1 MGAAALP
8 PRPIPSKPGQDCGL
22 RFARSRHP
30 EGPDMTSAD
39 GSRQSVKS
47 LFKMLEVLEA
57 FSSSDPELS
66 VVEIARRTNLPRTT
80 VHRIVDSL
88 RSVGFLEQDASRD
101 RYRLG
106 LKLFE
111 LGGNALMNL
120 PLYREAP
127 PFVDTLAKL
136 SGEDVHLCIFDG
148 AQMVFVN
155 RRNQV
160 ARPHNTVITMEASPC
175 HSTGVGKAALAFQSE
190 AVIERVIRAGL
201 DRFTPNTIVEPKR
214 LKSELSEIRAR
225 GYSVDECEHEPEL
238 RCVGAPIRNG
248 TGRVFAAISVSGPTR
263 RVTLERVLD
272 LAKITM
278 THAELL
284 SIRLGYQP
292 GAHGQAAVLVPEHNT
307 AKRAAG
313 RRNTTRAAH
322 GRDAPRS

>member
-1 MGAAALP
+1 
-8 PRPIPSKPGQDCGL
+8 
-22 RFARSRHP
+22 
-30 EGPDMTSAD
+30 MTSVD
-39 GSRQSVKS
+39 SSRQSVKS

-57 FSSSDPELS
+57 FSSTDPELS
-66 VVEIARRTNLPRTT
+66 VVEIARRTSLPRTT

-106 LKLFE
+106 IKLFE
-111 LGGNALMNL
+111 LGGSALTNL

-155 RRNQV
+155 RRNQF

-201 DRFTPNTIVEPKR
+201 ARFTPNTIVEPKR
-214 LKSELSEIRAR
+214 LKTELAAIRTR
-225 GYSVDECEHEPEL
+225 GYSIDDCEHEPEL
-238 RCVGAPIRNG
+238 RCVGAPIRNS

-263 RVTLERVLD
+263 RVTPERVPE
-272 LAKITM
+272 LARAVM

-292 GAHGQAAVLVPEHNT
+292 DLQSRTAAPLPERNT
-307 AKRAAG
+307 AKKSRRRTTAG
-313 RRNTTRAAH
+313 ATH
-322 GRDAPRS
+322 DERSV

>member
-1 MGAAALP
+1 
-8 PRPIPSKPGQDCGL
+8 
-22 RFARSRHP
+22 
-30 EGPDMTSAD
+30 MTSVD
-39 GSRQSVKS
+39 NGRQSVKS

-57 FSSSDPELS
+57 FSSTDPELS
-66 VVEIARRTNLPRTT
+66 VVEIARHTGLPRTT

-106 LKLFE
+106 IKLFE
-111 LGGNALMNL
+111 LGGSALTNL

-155 RRNQV
+155 RRSQIT

-175 HSTGVGKAALAFQSE
+175 HSTGVGKAALAFQSN
-190 AVIERVIRAGL
+190 AVIDRVIRAGL
-201 DRFTPNTIVEPKR
+201 PRFTPNTIVEPKR
-214 LKSELSEIRAR
+214 LKAELAAIRAR
-225 GYSVDECEHEPEL
+225 GYSVDDCEHEPEL

-248 TGRVFAAISVSGPTR
+248 AGRVFAAISASGPSR
-263 RVTLERVLD
+263 RVTPERVPE
-272 LAKITM
+272 LARSVM

-292 GAHGQAAVLVPEHNT
+292 DPHGQAAAPKPERNT
-307 AKRAAG
+307 ADRSG
-313 RRNTTRAAH
+313 RRRTTART
-322 GRDAPRS
+322 APGEDRVRS

>member
-1 MGAAALP
+1 
-8 PRPIPSKPGQDCGL
+8 
-22 RFARSRHP
+22 
-30 EGPDMTSAD
+30 MTD
-39 GSRQSVKS
+39 VDNSRQSVKS
-47 LFKMLEVLEA
+47 LFKMLEVLDA
-57 FSSSDPELS
+57 FSATEPELS
-66 VVEIARRTNLPRTT
+66 VVEIARRTDLPRTT

-111 LGGNALMNL
+111 LGGTALTNL

-155 RRNQV
+155 RRSQIA

-175 HSTGVGKAALAFQSE
+175 HSTGVGKAALAFQSA
-190 AVIERVIRAGL
+190 AVIDRVIRAGL
-201 DRFTPNTIVEPKR
+201 PRFTPDTIVEPKK
-214 LKSELSEIRAR
+214 LKAELAAIRSR
-225 GYSVDECEHEPEL
+225 GYAIDDCEHEPEL
-238 RCVGAPIRNG
+238 RCVAAPIRNSA
-248 TGRVFAAISVSGPTR
+248 GRVFAAISASGPAR
-263 RVTLERVLD
+263 RVTPERVPE
-272 LAKITM
+272 LAKIVM

-292 GAHGQAAVLVPEHNT
+292 GQDDGTSSKSERES
-307 AKRAAG
+307 RARSG
-313 RRNTTRAAH
+313 RKS
-322 GRDAPRS
+322 PRTVISSDQDRV

>member
-8 PRPIPSKPGQDCGL
+8 PRPIPSKSGL
-22 RFARSRHP
+22 DRGSRFARLRQA
-30 EGPDMTSAD
+30 EGPEMTSAD
-39 GSRQSVKS
+39 GGRQSVKS

-57 FSSSDPELS
+57 FSSSEPELS
-66 VVEIARRTNLPRTT
+66 VVEIARRTGLPRTT

-111 LGGNALMNL
+111 LGGNALTNL

-136 SGEDVHLCIFDG
+136 SGEDVHLCIFEG

-190 AVIERVIRAGL
+190 AVIDRVIRAGL
-201 DRFTPNTIVEPKR
+201 ARFTPNTIVEPKR
-214 LKSELSEIRAR
+214 LKAELAAIRSR
-225 GYSVDECEHEPEL
+225 GYSIDDCEHEPEL
-238 RCVGAPIRNG
+238 RCVGAPIRNSA
-248 TGRVFAAISVSGPTR
+248 GRVFAAISASGPSR
-263 RVTLERVLD
+263 RVTTERVPE
-272 LAKITM
+272 LAKMVM

-292 GAHGQAAVLVPEHNT
+292 DQHSRPADPAPKTPSDRRKMVRT
-307 AKRAAG
+307 ARG
-313 RRNTTRAAH
+313 DERV
-322 GRDAPRS
+322 RS

>member
-1 MGAAALP
+1 
-8 PRPIPSKPGQDCGL
+8 
-22 RFARSRHP
+22 
-30 EGPDMTSAD
+30 MTSAD
-39 GSRQSVKS
+39 GGRQSVKS

-57 FSSSDPELS
+57 FSSNDPELS
-66 VVEIARRTNLPRTT
+66 VVEIARRTGLPRTT

-88 RSVGFLEQDASRD
+88 RTVGFLEQDASRD

-148 AQMVFVN
+148 TQMVFVN
-155 RRNQV
+155 RRNQL
-160 ARPHNTVITMEASPC
+160 AGPHNTVITMENSPC

-201 DRFTPNTIVEPKR
+201 ARFTPNTIVEPKR
-214 LKSELSEIRAR
+214 LKAELAAIRAR
-225 GYSVDECEHEPEL
+225 GYSVDNAEHEPEL
-238 RCVGAPIRNG
+238 RCVGAPIRNS
-248 TGRVFAAISVSGPTR
+248 TGRVFAAISATGPSR
-263 RVTLERVLD
+263 RVTLERVPE
-272 LAKITM
+272 LARAVM

-292 GAHGQAAVLVPEHNT
+292 GTPSPDAAPARST
-307 AKRAAG
+307 AG
-313 RRNTTRAAH
+313 RSGRRRTTAGQGEDRA
-322 GRDAPRS
+322 RS

>member
-1 MGAAALP
+1 
-8 PRPIPSKPGQDCGL
+8 
-22 RFARSRHP
+22 
-30 EGPDMTSAD
+30 MTSVD
-39 GSRQSVKS
+39 SSRQSVKS

-57 FSSSDPELS
+57 FSSTDPELS
-66 VVEIARRTNLPRTT
+66 VVEIARRTSLPRTT

-106 LKLFE
+106 IKLFE
-111 LGGNALMNL
+111 LGGSALTNL

-155 RRNQV
+155 RRNQI

-201 DRFTPNTIVEPKR
+201 ARFTPNTIVEPKR
-214 LKSELSEIRAR
+214 LKTELAAIRTR
-225 GYSVDECEHEPEL
+225 GYSIDDCEHEPEL
-238 RCVGAPIRNG
+238 RCVGAPIRNS

-263 RVTLERVLD
+263 RVTPERVPE
-272 LAKITM
+272 LARAVM

-292 GAHGQAAVLVPEHNT
+292 DLQSRTAAPLPERNT
-307 AKRAAG
+307 AKKSRRRTTAG
-313 RRNTTRAAH
+313 ATH
-322 GRDAPRS
+322 DERSV

>member
-1 MGAAALP
+1 
-8 PRPIPSKPGQDCGL
+8 
-22 RFARSRHP
+22 
-30 EGPDMTSAD
+30 MTSAD
-39 GSRQSVKS
+39 SSRQSVKS

-57 FSSSDPELS
+57 FSSTDPELS
-66 VVEIARRTNLPRTT
+66 VVEIARRTGLPRTT

-155 RRNQV
+155 RRNQA
-160 ARPHNTVITMEASPC
+160 ARPHNTVVTMEASPC

-201 DRFTPNTIVEPKR
+201 ARFTPNTIVDPKR
-214 LKSELSEIRAR
+214 LKAELAAIRAR
-225 GYSVDECEHEPEL
+225 GYSVDDCEHEPEL
-238 RCVGAPIRNG
+238 RCVGAPIRNS
-248 TGRVFAAISVSGPTR
+248 TGRVFAAISASGPSR
-263 RVTLERVLD
+263 RVTPERVPE
-272 LAKITM
+272 LARAVM

-292 GAHGQAAVLVPEHNT
+292 DLQGRTTAPVPERSPT
-307 AKRAAG
+307 KRRGRTAAG
-313 RRNTTRAAH
+313 AAH
-322 GRDAPRS
+322 GERL

>member
-1 MGAAALP
+1 
-8 PRPIPSKPGQDCGL
+8 
-22 RFARSRHP
+22 
-30 EGPDMTSAD
+30 MTSVD
-39 GSRQSVKS
+39 NSRQSVKS

-57 FSSSDPELS
+57 FSSTDPELS
-66 VVEIARRTNLPRTT
+66 VVEIARHTGLPRTT

-106 LKLFE
+106 IKLFE
-111 LGGNALMNL
+111 LGGSALTNL

-155 RRNQV
+155 RRSQIT

-175 HSTGVGKAALAFQSE
+175 HSTGVGKAALAFQSK
-190 AVIERVIRAGL
+190 AVIDRVIRAGL
-201 DRFTPNTIVEPKR
+201 PRFTPNTIVEPKR
-214 LKSELSEIRAR
+214 LKAELAAIRAH
-225 GYSVDECEHEPEL
+225 GYSVDDCEHEPEL

-248 TGRVFAAISVSGPTR
+248 AGRVFAAISASGPSR
-263 RVTLERVLD
+263 RVTPERVPE
-272 LAKITM
+272 LARAVM

-292 GAHGQAAVLVPEHNT
+292 DPRG
-307 AKRAAG
+307 RAADPAPERNAADRSG
-313 RRNTTRAAH
+313 RRRTTARTAS
-322 GRDAPRS
+322 GEDRVRS

>member
-1 MGAAALP
+1 
-8 PRPIPSKPGQDCGL
+8 
-22 RFARSRHP
+22 
-30 EGPDMTSAD
+30 MTD
-39 GSRQSVKS
+39 VDNGRQSVKS

-57 FSSSDPELS
+57 FSSTEPELS
-66 VVEIARRTNLPRTT
+66 VVEIARRTGLPRTT

-111 LGGNALMNL
+111 LGGSALMNL

-155 RRNQV
+155 RRSQI
-160 ARPHNTVITMEASPC
+160 APRPHNTVITMEASPC

-190 AVIERVIRAGL
+190 VVIDRVIRAGL
-201 DRFTPNTIVEPKR
+201 PRFTPNTIVEPKR
-214 LKSELSEIRAR
+214 LKAELAAIRTR
-225 GYSVDECEHEPEL
+225 GYSIDDCEHEPEL
-238 RCVGAPIRNG
+238 RCVGAPIRNSA
-248 TGRVFAAISVSGPTR
+248 GRVFAAVSASGPTK
-263 RVTLERVLD
+263 RVTSDRVPD
-272 LAKITM
+272 LARIVM

-284 SIRLGYQP
+284 SIRLGYEP
-292 GAHGQAAVLVPEHNT
+292 GLHSRVSHSMPEASHRE
-307 AKRAAG
+307 KRS
-313 RRNTTRAAH
+313 RPI
-322 GRDAPRS
+322 APGEDRVRS

>member
-1 MGAAALP
+1 
-8 PRPIPSKPGQDCGL
+8 
-22 RFARSRHP
+22 
-30 EGPDMTSAD
+30 MTD
-39 GSRQSVKS
+39 VDNTRQSVKS

-57 FSSSDPELS
+57 FSASDPQLS
-66 VVEIARRTNLPRTT
+66 VVEIARRTGLPRTT

-88 RSVGFLEQDASRD
+88 RSVGFVEQDASRD

-111 LGGNALMNL
+111 LGGTALTNL

-155 RRNQV
+155 RRSQIA

-190 AVIERVIRAGL
+190 AVIDRVIRAGL
-201 DRFTPNTIVEPKR
+201 PRFTPSTIVEPKK
-214 LKSELSEIRAR
+214 LKAELAAIRAR
-225 GYSVDECEHEPEL
+225 GYSIDDCEHEPEL

-248 TGRVFAAISVSGPTR
+248 AGRVFAAISASGPAR
-263 RVTLERVLD
+263 RVTMERVEE
-272 LAKITM
+272 LAKMVM

-292 GAHGQAAVLVPEHNT
+292 GQDGESE
-307 AKRAAG
+307 RAARG
-313 RRNTTRAAH
+313 RSGRSRAS
-322 GRDAPRS
+322 APDQERV

>member
-1 MGAAALP
+1 
-8 PRPIPSKPGQDCGL
+8 
-22 RFARSRHP
+22 
-30 EGPDMTSAD
+30 MTD
-39 GSRQSVKS
+39 VDNSRQSVKS
-47 LFKMLEVLEA
+47 HFKMLEVLEA
-57 FSSSDPELS
+57 FSAAEPELS
-66 VVEIARRTNLPRTT
+66 VVEIARRTGMPRTT

-111 LGGNALMNL
+111 LGGTALTNL

-155 RRNQV
+155 RRSQIA

-175 HSTGVGKAALAFQSE
+175 HSTSVGKAALAFQSE
-190 AVIERVIRAGL
+190 VVIDRVIRAGL
-201 DRFTPNTIVEPKR
+201 PRFTPQTIVEPNELR
-214 LKSELSEIRAR
+214 SELAAIRTR
-225 GYSVDECEHEPEL
+225 GYSIDDCEHEGEL
-238 RCVGAPIRNG
+238 RCVGAPIRNSA
-248 TGRVFAAISVSGPTR
+248 GRVFAAISASGPAR
-263 RVTLERVLD
+263 RVTMQRVPE
-272 LAKITM
+272 LARMVM

-292 GAHGQAAVLVPEHNT
+292 GQDDNSNSERGPRGRSGPPARAGSGAGLTQA
-307 AKRAAG
+307 R
-313 RRNTTRAAH
+313 
-322 GRDAPRS
+322 

>member
-1 MGAAALP
+1 
-8 PRPIPSKPGQDCGL
+8 
-22 RFARSRHP
+22 
-30 EGPDMTSAD
+30 MTD
-39 GSRQSVKS
+39 VDNGRQSVKS

-57 FSSSDPELS
+57 FSATEPELS
-66 VVEIARRTNLPRTT
+66 VVEIARRTGMPRTT

-111 LGGNALMNL
+111 LGGTALTNL

-155 RRNQV
+155 RHTQG
-160 ARPHNTVITMEASPC
+160 ATSPHNTVITMEASPC
-175 HSTGVGKAALAFQSE
+175 HSTSVGKAALAFQSE
-190 AVIERVIRAGL
+190 VVIDRVIRAGL
-201 DRFTPNTIVEPKR
+201 PRFTPNTIVEPKK
-214 LKSELSEIRAR
+214 LKAELAAIRSR
-225 GYSVDECEHEPEL
+225 GYSIDECEHEPEL
-238 RCVGAPIRNG
+238 RCVGAPIRNSA
-248 TGRVFAAISVSGPTR
+248 GRVFAAISASGPAR
-263 RVTLERVLD
+263 RVTVERVPE
-272 LAKITM
+272 LAKIVM

-292 GAHGQAAVLVPEHNT
+292 GQDDGQKPERS
-307 AKRAAG
+307 ARGRAG
-313 RRNTTRAAH
+313 RKQTRPAVTPDQN
-322 GRDAPRS
+322 RV

>member
-8 PRPIPSKPGQDCGL
+8 PRPIPSKPGLDRGL
-22 RFARSRHP
+22 RFARPRHP

-39 GSRQSVKS
+39 GGRQSVKS

-120 PLYREAP
+120 PLYREAS

-136 SGEDVHLCIFDG
+136 TGEDVHLCIFDG

-201 DRFTPNTIVEPKR
+201 ARFTPNTIVEPKR
-214 LKSELSEIRAR
+214 LKAELAAIRAR
-225 GYSVDECEHEPEL
+225 GYSVDDAEHEPEL
-238 RCVGAPIRNG
+238 RCVGAPIRNSA
-248 TGRVFAAISVSGPTR
+248 GRVFAAISASGPSR
-263 RVTLERVLD
+263 RVTQERVPE
-272 LAKITM
+272 LARAVM

-292 GAHGQAAVLVPEHNT
+292 GTQGPDAAPERST
-307 AKRAAG
+307 AG
-313 RRNTTRAAH
+313 RSSRRPTSSA
-322 GRDAPRS
+322 APRP

>member
-1 MGAAALP
+1 
-8 PRPIPSKPGQDCGL
+8 
-22 RFARSRHP
+22 
-30 EGPDMTSAD
+30 MTSVD
-39 GSRQSVKS
+39 SGRQSVKS

-57 FSSSDPELS
+57 FSSTDPELS
-66 VVEIARRTNLPRTT
+66 VVEIARRTGLPRTT

-106 LKLFE
+106 IKLFE
-111 LGGNALMNL
+111 LGGSALMNL

-155 RRNQV
+155 RRSHV
-160 ARPHNTVITMEASPC
+160 APRPHNTVITMEASPC
-175 HSTGVGKAALAFQSE
+175 HSTGVGKAALAFQSD
-190 AVIERVIRAGL
+190 AVIDRVIRAGL
-201 DRFTPNTIVEPKR
+201 PRFTPNTIVEPKR
-214 LKSELSEIRAR
+214 LKAELAAIRSR
-225 GYSVDECEHEPEL
+225 GYSVDDCEHEPEL

-248 TGRVFAAISVSGPTR
+248 AGRVFAAVSASGPSR
-263 RVTLERVLD
+263 RVTPERVPE
-272 LAKITM
+272 LARAVM

-292 GAHGQAAVLVPEHNT
+292 GQPLAEPIPE
-307 AKRAAG
+307 RDAAG
-313 RRNTTRAAH
+313 RLRRRRTTSGNARAEDRA
-322 GRDAPRS
+322 

>member
-1 MGAAALP
+1 
-8 PRPIPSKPGQDCGL
+8 
-22 RFARSRHP
+22 
-30 EGPDMTSAD
+30 MTD
-39 GSRQSVKS
+39 VDNGRQSVKS

-57 FSSSDPELS
+57 FSATEPELS
-66 VVEIARRTNLPRTT
+66 VVEIARRTGLPRTT

-88 RSVGFLEQDASRD
+88 RTVGFLEQDASRD

-111 LGGNALMNL
+111 LGGSALMNL

-155 RRNQV
+155 RRSQV
-160 ARPHNTVITMEASPC
+160 AARPHNTVITMEASPC

-190 AVIERVIRAGL
+190 VVIDRVIRAGL
-201 DRFTPNTIVEPKR
+201 PRFTPNTIVEPKK
-214 LKSELSEIRAR
+214 LKVELAAIRSR
-225 GYSVDECEHEPEL
+225 GYSIDECEHEPEL
-238 RCVGAPIRNG
+238 RCVGAPIRNRA
-248 TGRVFAAISVSGPTR
+248 GRVFAAISASGPAR
-263 RVTLERVLD
+263 RVTLERVPE
-272 LAKITM
+272 LAKIVM

-292 GAHGQAAVLVPEHNT
+292 GQD
-307 AKRAAG
+307 AG
-313 RRNTTRAAH
+313 ANSIAQH
-322 GRDAPRS
+322 SGRISGRLRGAG